1 MRDVI
6 GMLFLII
13 GAVAVTQHFALGI
26 PFFIIAALCGF
37 IFLWAKTLGQF
48 WGNSSPVITRY
59 YPNMNFSGEWK

>member
-26 PFFIIAALCGF
+26 PFFIIAALC
-37 IFLWAKTLGQF
+37 WLGT
-48 WGNSSPVITRY
+48 GTSADRY
-59 YPNMNFSGEWK
+59 MDIMGRSCS

>member
-26 PFFIIAALCGF
+26 PFFIIAALCWL
-37 IFLWAKTLGQF
+37 ITLRRCKTEIML
-48 WGNSSPVITRY
+48 
-59 YPNMNFSGEWK
+59 K